1 MISWFSTST
10 SSFSFSLSFSLSP
23 SPFLLPLSF
32 PSFFLLPFILSRC
45 LVWGG
50 GGVKGGGGIFSIWLL
65 IKASKVIRNSTIWD
79 EGPPF
84 FPWILV
90 QCDRTDELQH
100 PRGVWGQDQRRLTV
114 FIRTAAFK
122 SWKLMRAKNN
132 HRAPWI
138 PMEWTSVSPGAFT
151 LRTQPRK
158 GEICMLSEK
167 VLASGLERTNS
178 DKRLS

>member
-1 MISWFSTST
+1 MSHDFLIQHFHIILLLLSLFLSL
-10 SSFSFSLSFSLSP
+10 SLSFFSQLFHLLS
-23 SPFLLPLSF
+23 PLSF
-32 PSFFLLPFILSRC
+32 P
-45 LVWGG
+45 
-50 GGVKGGGGIFSIWLL
+50 GGGGIFCIWLL